1 MVHQSNNLNM
11 HVIKKSKELTKAL
24 LDNSQNQQASSQNK
38 LIEVSSNFLSD
49 FVVRWNTTYLMLER
63 LYLMKA
69 IVDEMTC
76 NPQIINGIT
85 YNLEKTLNGIILSQE
100 DWETI
105 SILIKLLKPFS
116 IASTMLQRRKF
127 ETLALSKQLKALYLE
142 HLSNF

>member
-1 MVHQSNNLNM
+1 M